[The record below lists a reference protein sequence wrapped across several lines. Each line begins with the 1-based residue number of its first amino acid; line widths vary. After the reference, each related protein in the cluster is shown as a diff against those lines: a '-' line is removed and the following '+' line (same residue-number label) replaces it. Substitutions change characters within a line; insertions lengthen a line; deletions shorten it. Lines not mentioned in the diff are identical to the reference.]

1 MLVQTW
7 EDVIFGDSIPTN
19 DCIPPGSLL
28 STSER
33 IAPVFRSIFIHDLS
47 ISDFPGVTFA
57 WDHPWDSPWN
67 QIFAKF
73 VLKHWRNGYTSG
85 AFAPF
90 FMNPVEAVNTILQ
103 LGILHR
109 WFLGRQKG
117 VRLGQ
122 FSHEIKAKKSKSEK
136 KSKIRIQPL
145 QKDCPAQKSLADRQS
160 ESRNLR
166 PSEYRVAGLSD
177 SSFQSPC
184 SFQHRSDGFGGP
196 W

>member
-1 MLVQTW
+1 MSSSQSHFPGGNPPVGVENVNRAYSTILPNSNSSLSRCISAFVRVLLDIEYNAKKSPSNTW
-7 EDVIFGDSIPTN
+7 MKTPSAHDFHVGSNLPESIILRPI

-47 ISDFPGVTFA
+47 ISDFPGPLLGIIHGIRHGTK
-57 WDHPWDSPWN
+57 SL
-67 QIFAKF
+67 Q
-73 VLKHWRNGYTSG
+73 T
-85 AFAPF
+85 
-90 FMNPVEAVNTILQ
+90 VNTILQ

-136 KSKIRIQPL
+136 KSKIRIQ
-145 QKDCPAQKSLADRQS
+145 
-160 ESRNLR
+160 
-166 PSEYRVAGLSD
+166 
-177 SSFQSPC
+177 
-184 SFQHRSDGFGGP
+184 
-196 W
+196 